1 MITSLFK
8 NNAISYLIILVVAS
22 AIWLWNYIGLSGT
35 ENFSM
40 LFGGEKLTV
49 NKQNLIIFS
58 FFFTLIPAWFI
69 NYRLKQQLFS
79 YEPTNIFLFFYV
91 IIMGLGIKSQGYI
104 VYLVLSL
111 LLVIFVSYL
120 ISFRDKE
127 SNVNPIF
134 NSAFILGALM
144 FHNLFFA
151 LLLLVLIQNLNTFK
165 RITIKELFVVITGFT
180 LPYLL
185 ILAFSEL
192 TDNYRF
198 LTSVF
203 ELNFQSPAFN
213 YAEWIFVFIL
223 TTLGF
228 MGYKVVIQKRT
239 GIDVTIIRL
248 TKNLF
253 SFYLGS
259 ILLAVVSLFLELFEF
274 TYFILA
280 IPLSVFLSDYFA
292 NSKFKWKEPLFI
304 LVVLAFS
311 YHLF

>member
-22 AIWLWNYIGLSGT
+22 AIWFWNYIELSGV

-40 LFGGEKLTV
+40 FFGGEKLTV
-49 NKQNLIIFS
+49 NKKSWVIFS
-58 FFFTLIPAWFI
+58 FFFTLIPAWFL
-69 NYRLKQQLFS
+69 NYRLKKQLFS

-91 IIMGLGIKSQGYI
+91 LIIGLGITSSGLITYI
-104 VYLVLSL
+104 SVSML
-111 LLVIFVSYL
+111 LIVFVSYL
-120 ISFRDKE
+120 LSLRDKE

-134 NSAFILGALM
+134 NSAFIVGVLM
-144 FHNLFFA
+144 FHNLFFG

-165 RITIKELFVVITGFT
+165 RITIKELFIVFTGFL

-185 ILAFSEL
+185 VLAFSEL

-203 ELNFQSPAFN
+203 ELNFQIPNFN
-213 YAEWIFVFIL
+213 IAEGIFALIL
-223 TTLGF
+223 IIIGILGF
-228 MGYKVVIQKRT
+228 RVVIQKRT

-259 ILLAVVSLFLELFEF
+259 ILLAIVSLFLELFEF
-274 TYFILA
+274 SYFILA

-304 LVVLAFS
+304 LVVLVFG